1 MPMHQLKS
9 ESTGTDSWMSA
20 QVLTL
25 LQSTNRMTAIPKVN
39 FHKATIKELAR
50 RRKLQGASWGQRWG
64 VSVLGL
70 GPQCR
75 GEQPSSPD
83 VSRSRRK
90 ATAGK
95 GQSQL
100 HHMPC
105 AVRREVP
112 GICSML
118 PFHTSK
124 ASKGEGAQEAG
135 GNLKITITFKA
146 FSSKSDACLTK

>member
-9 ESTGTDSWMSA
+9 KTTGRDSWMSA
-20 QVLTL
+20 QVHTL
-25 LQSTNRMTAIPKVN
+25 MQFTNRITAIRKVN

-50 RRKLQGASWGQRWG
+50 RRKLQGASWGQGWG

-70 GPQCR
+70 GLQRR

-83 VSRSRRK
+83 VSCSRRK

-100 HHMPC
+100 HHMSC
-105 AVRREVP
+105 AVGKEVP
-112 GICSML
+112 GIFSIL
-118 PFHTSK
+118 PFHK
-124 ASKGEGAQEAG
+124 QGQQG
-135 GNLKITITFKA
+135 GGSRRDLKITITFKA
-146 FSSKSDACLTK
+146 FSRKSDACLTK